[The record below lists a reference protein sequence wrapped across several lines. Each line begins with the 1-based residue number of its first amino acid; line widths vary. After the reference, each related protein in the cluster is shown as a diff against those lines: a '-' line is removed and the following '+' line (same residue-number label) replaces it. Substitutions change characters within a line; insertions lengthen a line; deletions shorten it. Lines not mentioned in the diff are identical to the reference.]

1 MRERGFSFSRSL
13 LFFFGSTESECLIV
27 DREGKETIKGMDDLD
42 SAQTCYFLVV
52 ASRKATTTASS
63 SACLHVCLSCSRSLS
78 SSQHHC
84 DLPCNRRKTKKK
96 KKKKKKKRVITQVGL
111 ELESLKATFCM
122 FLSLAIYRN
131 KTIVDGN

>member
-1 MRERGFSFSRSL
+1 MQQ
-13 LFFFGSTESECLIV
+13 
-27 DREGKETIKGMDDLD
+27 KK
-42 SAQTCYFLVV
+42 
-52 ASRKATTTASS
+52 
-63 SACLHVCLSCSRSLS
+63 
-78 SSQHHC
+78 
-84 DLPCNRRKTKKK
+84 NKKK